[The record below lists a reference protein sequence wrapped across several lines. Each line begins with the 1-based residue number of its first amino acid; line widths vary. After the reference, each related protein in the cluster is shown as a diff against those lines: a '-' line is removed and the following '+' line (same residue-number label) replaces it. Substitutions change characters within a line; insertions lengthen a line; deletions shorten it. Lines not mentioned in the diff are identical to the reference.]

1 MLAQYWNVVPLQ
13 SVRMETLHVD
23 RLAEGDHVSTKSSMR
38 IVTGLLSRCLELLE
52 LLSADSQW
60 RRLSDI
66 AAELDQPKGSVH
78 RLLTELQV
86 LGWIER
92 DEETERYRLTL
103 KLALLGQQYL
113 RSTGLPGIAQPVL
126 DEVAKRCREL
136 VRLTVVQDEELH
148 WLASSQGAPTGLVYQ
163 PALNGRLA
171 LHTTANG
178 KIWLSTLDEATAVKL
193 AIQSGLGRPARPGM
207 LVGPHAMRTAGDLL
221 QDLAVSRARG
231 YGLAIEEA
239 EPGVKAIAVLVR
251 AQPDQRVV
259 GTMSIAG
266 PLVRMGPER
275 DAEFHALLTQAAATL
290 ALVWPHDAV
299 PDVDRR

>member
-1 MLAQYWNVVPLQ
+1 M
-13 SVRMETLHVD
+13 
-23 RLAEGDHVSTKSSMR
+23 RLVK
-38 IVTGLLSRCLELLE
+38 GLLNRCLEVLE

-66 AAELDQPKGSVH
+66 AAALDQPKGAVH
-78 RLLTELQV
+78 RLLAELQG

-92 DEETERYRLTL
+92 DHDTERYRLTL

-113 RSTGLPGIAQPVL
+113 RATGLPGIAQPIL

-136 VRLTVVQDEELH
+136 VRLTVLQDHGLH
-148 WLASSQGAPTGLVYQ
+148 WLASSQGAPTGLMYQ
-163 PALNGRLA
+163 PAFNGRLT

-178 KIWLSTLDEATAVKL
+178 KIWLSTLDDSLAVAM
-193 AIQSGLGRPARPGM
+193 AIQGGLGQPAGPG
-207 LVGPHAMRTAGDLL
+207 LLIGPRALRDAQALRDDLTRCR
-221 QDLAVSRARG
+221 SRG

-239 EPGVKAIAVLVR
+239 EPGVKAIAVVVR
-251 AQPDQRVV
+251 AQDDQRIL

-275 DAEFHALLTQAAATL
+275 DAEFHALLLQAVGTL
-290 ALVWPHDAV
+290 ALVWPHDSLPLAGAG
-299 PDVDRR
+299 